1 MKIAVLVIVLA
12 VMGGGYLYSIS
23 RPGPAEQAGA
33 VLDEALDKTKR
44 IIGIVKE

>member
-1 MKIAVLVIVLA
+1 MKLGIAVLLVAVI
-12 VMGGGYLYSIS
+12 GGGYYYYTT

-44 IIGIVKE
+44 IIDIVKE

>member
-1 MKIAVLVIVLA
+1 MKIGLVVLLLA
-12 VMGGGYLYSIS
+12 VIGGGYYYYIT